1 LSFVDRVGPNASA
14 HPAERDSLE
23 NTMHANPIGL
33 TLERLTLGA
42 LQQHRN
48 LTLLPLVAAETAT
61 QDYLTLDEALER
73 HLARITELT
82 EGGTVPELRF
92 DNLSDQRI
100 LLLDGEELVGAKQN
114 RVLNITILVA
124 GHAQIVIPV
133 SCVERGRWHHLSRE
147 FHSAKRAMYARA
159 RAAKM
164 AQVSRSLRSHGSRR
178 SDQSAVWADIEAK
191 SERMGSHS
199 ATEAMAAM
207 YEQECSSLEDYAQA
221 FRPKE
226 RQVGAVFAINGQI
239 LGAELF
245 DSAAVF
251 DKLLQKLVGS
261 YAMDAIEEPQQTTE
275 ALAEQAVR
283 DFLSRIQASS
293 MQSFPAVGEGQD
305 LRLQGRGIS
314 GGALL
319 ADGRVVHLS
328 AFSVAE

>member
-1 LSFVDRVGPNASA
+1 MNAI
-14 HPAERDSLE
+14 
-23 NTMHANPIGL
+23 TQ
-33 TLERLTLGA
+33 TLES
-42 LQQHRN
+42 LQIAQAQHYGN
-48 LTLLPLVAAETAT
+48 LTLLPLVETEAIP
-61 QDYLTLDEALER
+61 QPYLTLDEALEQ
-73 HLARITELT
+73 HLARVTELT
-82 EGGTVPELRF
+82 ESGVVPELRF
-92 DNLSDQRI
+92 DNLSGQRI